1 MATLDVADLSPEQRE
16 IWQAEQEYWATAQKR
31 DVEGLLTLVHH
42 RITVWPHFAPA
53 PMDSLQ
59 VRKDARIRVERDLA
73 AYELSFH
80 AITVYGDAAIVYYT
94 VTTTSSTIPPEQ
106 SRACITHTW
115 IRDRDA
121 WRLAGGMSRSAG

>member
-1 MATLDVADLSPEQRE
+1 MATPDVADLSPEQRE
-16 IWQAEQEYWATAQKR
+16 IRQVEQEYWETAKKR
-31 DVEGLLTLVHH
+31 DVEGLLALVHD
-42 RITVWPHFAPA
+42 RITAWPHFAPA

-94 VTTTSSTIPPEQ
+94 VTMTSSTIPPEQ
-106 SRACITHTW
+106 SQACITHTW

-121 WRLAGGMSRSAG
+121 WRLAGGMSRSGG